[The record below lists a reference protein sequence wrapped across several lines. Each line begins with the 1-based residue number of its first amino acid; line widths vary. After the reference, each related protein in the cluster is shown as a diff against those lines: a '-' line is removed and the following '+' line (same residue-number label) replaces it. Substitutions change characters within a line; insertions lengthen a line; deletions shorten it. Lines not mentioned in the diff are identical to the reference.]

1 MVRQDVSYKLVK
13 LQLMS
18 SSNDLTSTIRFAV
31 VIAATFVT
39 SALPAQPNSKPAV
52 DAAGIRFFESNIRP
66 VLVKHCY
73 ECHSSQSGSA
83 EGGLRLDSREA
94 IRAGG
99 DRGPA
104 IVPGTPEKSLLLTA
118 VSHSDPDLRMPP
130 QKRKLPDSVIAD
142 FREWIRSGA
151 PDPRDGSST
160 DLVVKRESGRDFWA
174 YQPPTKPDIP
184 MVDGDIWSRRDV
196 DHFVLAR
203 LTDNG
208 LVPSADAELPTLLRR
223 LHFDLIGLPPSP
235 AAIDRF
241 ASRAETVGVD
251 KALAVEVDR
260 LMASTQ
266 FGERWGRHWLDV
278 ARFAESSGK
287 DANIS
292 FPYAW
297 RYRDYVI
304 DCVTADIPY
313 DRFLTEQL
321 AGDLLAFDSPQERAR
336 LLIATGFLAVGTKNL
351 DEMNAL
357 QFQADIVDEQIDA
370 TTRAILGS
378 SIACARCH
386 DHKFDPFSM
395 TDYYALA
402 GIFASTK
409 TYFGTAVSPAN
420 RVGGD
425 PLPLPVEAGLPVYH
439 KSIKSERVAQLKADM
454 EKLRQ
459 EEKDGRAAVFKAI
472 KEGKDASGIFT
483 LRDALRIFWRTGSI
497 EGQLEKVDADGKALP
512 LAMGVRDREQVID
525 VPLLKRGEISN
536 PGEVVARG
544 FPAVFNVPIT
554 EQLPKDVSGRL
565 ELAKWLTQPKHPLT
579 SRVMV
584 NRIWKHVFG
593 EGLVPTVDD
602 FGSTG
607 QSPSHPK
614 LLDYLAR
621 KFVEDGWSVKSVIR
635 ELVLSR
641 TYRQASTWRK
651 AAFESDSDN
660 KLLWRMPKRRL
671 EAEAI
676 RDAMLAVSGEL
687 DLSRPE
693 ASLVGRVI
701 GDRPI
706 SLIGLDK
713 RLPKDLDG
721 SVHRSVYLPVIRDRL
736 PDVLELFDFASSSF
750 VTGAREN
757 TNVPTQAL
765 YLMNSPFVQD
775 RAAALAEHVRERAG
789 DDTQAA
795 IQYVFRLCFG
805 RDPES
810 DESTNAAEFLLADSP
825 SVGNSNGETKHADA
839 MTRFCQAIL
848 CTAEFRNLD

>member
-1 MVRQDVSYKLVK
+1 MWSALRILIDRRLPALLATCLAV
-13 LQLMS
+13 S
-18 SSNDLTSTIRFAV
+18 SSIVFGAE
-31 VIAATFVT
+31 
-39 SALPAQPNSKPAV
+39 QSKVERSPS
-52 DAAGIRFFESNIRP
+52 DADGMRFFESNIRS

-73 ECHSSQSGSA
+73 ECHSSQSGAA
-83 EGGLRLDSREA
+83 EGGLRLDSRDA
-94 IRAGG
+94 IRTGG

-104 IVPGTPEKSLLLTA
+104 VVPGMPEKSLLLIA

-130 QKRKLPDSVIAD
+130 QKRKLPDSVVAD
-142 FREWIRSGA
+142 FQKWVRMGA
-151 PDPRDGSST
+151 PDPRDRASAGSVAT
-160 DLVVKRESGRDFWA
+160 GKAGRDFWA
-174 YQPPTKPDIP
+174 YQTPTEQEVPR
-184 MVDGDIWSRRDV
+184 VDGDLWSKRDI
-196 DHFVLAR
+196 DYFVLAK
-203 LTDNG
+203 LKENG
-208 LVPSADAELPTLLRR
+208 LSPSADSELSTLLRR
-223 LHFDLIGLPPSP
+223 LHFDLIGLPPLP
-235 AAIDRF
+235 ATIDRF
-241 ASRAETVGVD
+241 VGRAESTGID
-251 KALAVEVDR
+251 RAMAQEVDQ
-260 LMASTQ
+260 LLSSPQ

-304 DCVTADIPY
+304 DCVNDDVPY

-321 AGDLLAFDSPQERAR
+321 AGDLLPYDSAKERAR

-370 TTRAILGS
+370 TSRAILGS

-395 TDYYALA
+395 KDYYALA

-409 TYFGTAVSPAN
+409 TFFGTAISPSN

-425 PLPLPVEAGLPVYH
+425 PLPLPIDAGLPVYH
-439 KSIKSERVAQLKADM
+439 KSIKPEKVAQLKADM
-454 EKLRQ
+454 AKLRQ

-472 KEGKDASGIFT
+472 KEGRDASGIFT
-483 LRDALRIFWRTGSI
+483 LRDALRIFWRTGAI
-497 EGQLEKVDADGKALP
+497 EGQLEKVDEDGNALP
-512 LAMGVRDREQVID
+512 LATGVLDREQVLD
-525 VPLLKRGEISN
+525 VPLLKRGEISQ
-536 PGEVVARG
+536 PGDVVSRA
-544 FPAVFNVPIT
+544 FLEVFNLETSPAI
-554 EQLPKDVSGRL
+554 PKDASGRL
-565 ELAKWLTQPKHPLT
+565 EFAQWLTHPQHPLT

-584 NRIWKHVFG
+584 NRIWKHLFG
-593 EGLVPTVDD
+593 QGLVATVDD

-607 QSPSHPK
+607 QPPGHPQ
-614 LLDYLAR
+614 LLDHLAVE
-621 KFVEDGWSVKSVIR
+621 FVENGWSVKSIIR

-641 TYRQASTWRK
+641 TYRQASIWRE
-651 AAFESDSDN
+651 AAFVSDPDN

-687 DLSRPE
+687 DLTRPE

-736 PDVLELFDFASSSF
+736 PDVLELFDMAPSGF
-750 VTGAREN
+750 VTGARET

-765 YLMNSPFVQD
+765 YLMNSPFVFD
-775 RAAALAEHVRERAG
+775 RAEAFAKRVRDKAG
-789 DDTQAA
+789 DELEAR
-795 IQYVFRLCFG
+795 IRYIFRLCFG
-805 RDPES
+805 RLPEPEEAASAMKFLSS
-810 DESTNAAEFLLADSP
+810 DLQST
-825 SVGNSNGETKHADA
+825 GETEVAKKPADTL
-839 MTRFCQAIL
+839 TRFCQAIL
-848 CTAEFRNLD
+848 CTAEFRNID

>member
-1 MVRQDVSYKLVK
+1 MPSFNVLSFFWP
-13 LQLMS
+13 
-18 SSNDLTSTIRFAV
+18 FAAV
-31 VIAATFVT
+31 LAATLAIGVST
-39 SALPAQPNSKPAV
+39 AQADQKPTD
-52 DAAGIRFFESNIRP
+52 DAAGMRFFESNVRP

-73 ECHSSQSGSA
+73 ECHSKQSGTA
-83 EGGLRLDSREA
+83 EGGLRLDTRQA
-94 IRAGG
+94 IRTGG

-104 IVPGTPEKSLLLTA
+104 VVPGSPEKSILITA
-118 VSHSDPDLRMPP
+118 VMHSDPDLKMPP
-130 QKRKLPDSVIAD
+130 QKRKLADSVIAD
-142 FREWIRSGA
+142 LRKWIEMGA
-151 PDPRDGSST
+151 PDPREEST
-160 DLVVKRESGRDFWA
+160 EELASVRKAGLDFWA
-174 YQPPTKPDIP
+174 YQAPRLPLVPRA
-184 MVDGDIWSRRDV
+184 DGDVWSRRDV
-196 DHFVLAR
+196 DHFVLSKLR
-203 LTDNG
+203 SEG
-208 LVPSADAELPTLLRR
+208 LVPSSDADMPTLIRR

-235 AAIDRF
+235 DAIDQF
-241 ASRAETVGVD
+241 VGRVNTAGID
-251 KALAVEVDR
+251 NALAAEVDE
-260 LMASTQ
+260 LLASTQ

-304 DCVTADIPY
+304 DCVNADVPY

-321 AGDLLAFDSPQERAR
+321 AGDLLPYDSPQERAR

-357 QFQADIVDEQIDA
+357 QFQADIVDEQID
-370 TTRAILGS
+370 TVTRAVLGS
-378 SIACARCH
+378 SVACARCH
-386 DHKFDPFSM
+386 DHKFDAFSM
-395 TDYYALA
+395 KDYYALA

-409 TYFGTAVSPAN
+409 TYFGTFVSPAN

-425 PLPLPVEAGLPVYH
+425 PLPLPIEAGLSVYH
-439 KSIKSERVAQLKADM
+439 ESIKPERVAQLEAELAM
-454 EKLRQ
+454 LRQ

-472 KEGKDASGIFT
+472 REGKDASSIFT

-497 EGQLEKVDADGKALP
+497 EGQLEKVDSNGQALP
-512 LAMGVRDREQVID
+512 LTMGVLDREMIVD
-525 VPLLKRGEISN
+525 VPVLKRGEITQ
-536 PGEVVARG
+536 PGEVVPRA
-544 FPAVFNVPIT
+544 FPTVFGLDQKNA
-554 EQLPKDVSGRL
+554 LPKDASGRL
-565 ELAKWLTQPKHPLT
+565 EFAQWLTDPQHPLT

-593 EGLVPTVDD
+593 EGLVATVDD

-607 QSPSHPK
+607 QPPSHPE
-614 LLDYLAR
+614 LLNFLAVR
-621 KFVEDGWSVKSVIR
+621 FVENGWSIKSTVR

-641 TYRQASTWRK
+641 TYRQASTWREG
-651 AAFESDSDN
+651 AFVSDPDN
-660 KLLWRMPKRRL
+660 RLLWRMPKRRL

-687 DLSRPE
+687 DRSRPE

-713 RLPKDLDG
+713 RLPTDLDG

-736 PDVLELFDFASSSF
+736 PDVLELFDFASASF
-750 VTGAREN
+750 VTGARET

-765 YLMNSPFVQD
+765 YLMNSPFVQE
-775 RAAALAEHVRERAG
+775 RAAALARRVRDEAS
-789 DDTQAA
+789 DDQRAA
-795 IQYVFRLCFG
+795 IHFVFRLCFG
-805 RDPES
+805 RKPEA
-810 DESTNAAEFLLADSP
+810 DEEASALKFLSTGAGT
-825 SVGNSNGETKHADA
+825 GNESGRTDKTTDKATDT

-848 CTAEFRNLD
+848 CTVEFRNLD